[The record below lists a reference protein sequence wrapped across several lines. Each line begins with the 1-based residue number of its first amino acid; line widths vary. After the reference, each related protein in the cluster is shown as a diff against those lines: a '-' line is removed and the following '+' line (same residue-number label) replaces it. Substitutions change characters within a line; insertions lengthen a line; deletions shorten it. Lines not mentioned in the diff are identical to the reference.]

1 MKKEYWFILIVY
13 IAMQLSGLVGIPI
26 IFFMGDLLGWEVQET
41 RVMAAPLWI
50 IISFSITILITL
62 LLLRNEMKTDRFSKD
77 KAPVSTSVAWAIGG
91 IFLAFIAQSVAANI
105 EMMLGIE
112 MGSENTQQI
121 MGFIETSAIVI
132 LVVSI
137 IGPILEEI
145 IFRKIIF
152 GSLHKRLNFFLSALI
167 SSLIFSL
174 AHGEIEHLILYAAM
188 GFTFAFLYVKTN
200 RIIVPIFA
208 HVAMNTFVV
217 IMQLNMERIEK
228 WLIEME
234 NLQVIIGGLL

>member
-1 MKKEYWFILIVY
+1 MKKEYWLILIIY
-13 IAMQLSGLVGIPI
+13 IAMQLSGIVGIPLI
-26 IFFMGDLLGWEVQET
+26 LFIGDSLGKDFQET
-41 RVMAAPLWI
+41 AMMAPSLWI
-50 IISFSITILITL
+50 ILSFSVTLIITL
-62 LLLRNEMKTDRFSKD
+62 WLLRNEKDASLDRD
-77 KAPVSTSVAWAIGG
+77 KAPAGASIAWAIAG
-91 IFLAFIAQSVAANI
+91 IPLAFIAQSVAAQI
-105 EMMLGIE
+105 EMMLGID

-121 MGFIETSAIVI
+121 ISLIETSAIVI

-188 GFTFAFLYVKTN
+188 GFTFAFLYVKTK
-200 RIIVPIFA
+200 RILVPIFA
-208 HVAMNTFVV
+208 HVVMNTTVV
-217 IMQLNMERIEK
+217 IIQLNIENLEK
-228 WLIEME
+228 WLKEME
-234 NLQVIIGGLL
+234 TVQMIVRGLL

>member
-1 MKKEYWFILIVY
+1 MKKEYWFIIMIY
-13 IAMQLSGLVGIPI
+13 IAMQLSAIVGVPAIL
-26 IFFMGDLLGWEVQET
+26 FLGNMLGYSFDEV
-41 RVMAAPLWI
+41 AKIAPPLWI
-50 IISFSITILITL
+50 VISFTITL
-62 LLLRNEMKTDRFSKD
+62 LLTLWFLRKESKEMSMRNQ
-77 KAPVSTSVAWAIGG
+77 APLSTSIGWAIAG
-91 IFLAFIAQSVAANI
+91 IPLAFIAQTVAANI
-105 EMMLGIE
+105 ESMLGID
-112 MGSENTQQI
+112 MGSDNTQQI
-121 MGFIETSAIVI
+121 MSLIETSALVI
-132 LVVSI
+132 IVVSI

-200 RIIVPIFA
+200 RILVPIIA

-217 IMQLNMERIEK
+217 VIQLNMDKLEK
-228 WLIEME
+228 YMTDLETVQMIFSR
-234 NLQVIIGGLL
+234 LG